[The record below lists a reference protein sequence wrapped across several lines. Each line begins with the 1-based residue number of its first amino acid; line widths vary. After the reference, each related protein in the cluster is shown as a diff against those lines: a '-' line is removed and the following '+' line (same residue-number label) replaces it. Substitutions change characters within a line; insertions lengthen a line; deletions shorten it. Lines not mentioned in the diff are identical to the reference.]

1 MISWIKGLFGGFDVG
16 KSLVVAMLVPGK
28 KARKLLETLNKKP

>member
-28 KARKLLETLNKKP
+28 KARKLLQAIKDK